1 MTNGASKSEMLE
13 NLRVLLS
20 GVLSLHDKGAVYS
33 TLAHAQGV
41 VDGYMR
47 FLLDAKVC
55 TQRELL
61 ALVKE
66 QRCAVDGPAVSEI
79 DQENNIVAA

>member
-20 GVLSLHDKGAVYS
+20 GVLSLHDEGAVYS
-33 TLAHAQGV
+33 KLAHAQGV

-47 FLLDAKVC
+47 FLLDAKIC

-61 ALVKE
+61 TLVKE
-66 QRCAVDGPAVSEI
+66 QRCAVDGPAVSEMER
-79 DQENNIVAA
+79 DGDVVAA